1 GHPDA
6 IAVTAS
12 TGLAASLIGGRT
24 LHSFAAIGLAK
35 ENERELARKVQSKEA
50 AVELWK
56 KTQVL
61 IIDES
66 ELPLHMISFLSQ
78 W

>member
-1 GHPDA
+1 PDA
-6 IAVTAS
+6 VAVTAS

-35 ENERELARKVQSKEA
+35 ETERELARKVQSKPQ
-50 AVELWK
+50 AVESWM
-56 KTQVL
+56 KTKVL

-66 ELPLHMISFLSQ
+66 
-78 W
+78 